1 MGYTLL
7 VGEELRFEPDKL
19 AATITT
25 YDSGLVIHTVEAL
38 GGIGDITY
46 ARVSA
51 NPPALAANFNV
62 GSDNGEIRIQQPLTT
77 PTTLSLYIRASE
89 NIGDNRFAT
98 LLLTVA
104 AVDPPPLA
112 AALVNASAV
121 FLTGETG
128 VVASLSVSGGDGAYT
143 YSVGGDFAVG
153 ADGLLSLAS
162 AQSNVAT
169 LTATVT
175 IEDSH
180 DNTAPVN
187 AFLTLTIAEGVSF
200 VPSAFDL
207 RLTTYA
213 NSVPF
218 TLHRAN
224 LLGGLGTRS
233 YALVSTNPSNFDANI
248 TVDSGGDIIVTQTI
262 SNVGNAGIYVRG
274 SAEYGGAATLLM
286 LVGALDPPDLA
297 AAFDDSRP
305 IVLTGYSGLVATVNS
320 SGGLGNYSYGLID
333 GVGDNA
339 GFAIGDTD
347 GRLSL
352 TDAQDT
358 PTILTAA
365 ATVNDEHPNTPA
377 LTLILTLR
385 VQAGLAASFTQ
396 ASVTV
401 LTRYTGVVASVLA
414 RGGDG
419 DYRYALIRGGADF
432 AVGADGLLS
441 LRVSQSEATTLT
453 AGLRVDAGGAETP
466 AVTVNYT
473 LTVVIPSALTATP
486 ANASVFVLT
495 GYVGDVASLSVS
507 GGVGAYTYAV
517 GGDFAV
523 SADGLLSLAL
533 AQSNVATLTATVT
546 IDDEHA
552 DTTPITAGYTLLVV
566 EQLRFASAPP
576 VTITT
581 YDRGEVFYT
590 AEALGGI
597 GDITYLRVSA
607 NPPALADNFDL
618 FFADGEVFL
627 QQALT
632 TPTTLSLYIE
642 ALEQIDGTD
651 RRATLLLTVAAVD
664 PPPLAAALVNASAV
678 LLVGETG
685 DVASLSVSGG
695 GGTYTYSVGGD
706 FAVSADGLLSL
717 ASAQSNVATLTA
729 AVTIDDSHDNTA
741 PASAFLTLTIAE
753 PVSFNLRS
761 FDLTLTTYANS
772 VPFTI
777 YRVSLSGGA
786 GARSYAVIQHHSRL
800 SVELGSISINS
811 SGDVIVT
818 QTVRNLLNPDEP
830 GTRYLLNI
838 RGSAEYGG
846 TAELPLYINVVDP
859 PALAAAFDDSRPV
872 VLTGQAGLVATVNSG
887 GGRGNY
893 RYGLIDGVGNNASFA
908 IGATDGRLSLTDGRS
923 APTTLTA
930 VATVNDAHPNT
941 PAVTLSLTL
950 RVVDVLVFTPNRADI
965 RITTYQS
972 VPYALHTATAEN
984 PSGGDVTYS
993 LLSTF
998 PANFTDNINFT
1009 PSDRVVSL
1017 TAELTTPVS
1026 ASIYIRATTATEQ
1039 ATLVLQLAA
1048 VDPPPLAAAFDDSRP
1063 IVLTGYSGLVA
1074 TVNSGGGRGNYRYGL
1089 IDGAGDNAGFTI
1101 GATDGRLSL
1110 TDAQDTPT
1118 ILTAAATVN
1127 DEHPNT
1133 PALTLSLTLRVVD
1146 VLVFTP
1152 DRADIR
1158 ITTYRSVPYALHTA
1172 TVQNPS
1178 GGDVSYSLLSTFPA
1192 NFTDNINFT
1201 PSDRVVSLTA
1211 ELTTPVSASIYIR
1224 ATTAT
1229 EQATLVLQL
1238 AAVDPPPLAAALVN
1252 ASVFVLT
1259 GETGVVASLSVSG
1272 GVGAYTYAVGGDFT
1286 VSADGLLSLAAGDDI
1301 ATLTA
1306 TVTID
1311 DSHDN
1316 TAPITAG
1323 YTLLVVEQLR
1333 FASAPPVT
1341 ITTYDRGEVFY
1352 TAEALGGIGGITYV
1366 RASVNPTALA
1376 ANFDLFFADGEVLLQ
1391 RSLTTATTLSL
1402 YIEAIEQLGGITRYA
1417 TLLLTVAAVDP
1428 PPLAAALVNAS
1439 AVLLT
1444 GETGV
1449 VASLSVSGGDG
1460 AYTYSVGGDFA
1471 VGADGLLSLA
1481 SAQSNVATLTAT
1493 VTIDDSH
1500 DNTTP
1505 ANAFLT
1511 LTIAAPVSFVPD
1523 SVPLTLTTYA
1533 NGVPFTIRRAN
1544 LLGGLGTR
1552 SYALVS
1558 TNPSNFDANITVDS
1572 GGDVIVTQTISVRSI
1587 AGIYVRG
1594 SAEYGGAAT
1603 LMLLIRV
1610 NDPPDLAAAFDN
1622 SRPVVLTGH
1631 VGLVA
1636 TVNSGGGLGN
1646 YSYGLIDGAG
1656 DNASFAIGATDGR
1669 LSLTEAQ
1676 DTPTILTAV
1685 ATVNDEHPNAP
1696 TLTLSLT
1703 LRVVDVLVFTPD
1715 RADIR
1720 ITTYRSVP
1728 YALHTATAANPSG
1741 GEVSYSLLST
1751 FPANFTD
1758 NINFTPSD
1766 RIVIL
1771 TADLTTP
1778 VSASIYIRATTATER
1793 ATLVLQLAAVDPPPL
1808 AAALVN
1814 ASAVFL
1820 IGETGVVASLSVS
1833 GGDGAYTY
1841 AIQPVGGNL
1850 TVGADGRISLLAAV
1864 ATPTTLTATLTADDG
1879 HRNTRRW
1886 RCL

>member
-1 MGYTLL
+1 M
-7 VGEELRFEPDKL
+7 
-19 AATITT
+19 
-25 YDSGLVIHTVEAL
+25 
-38 GGIGDITY
+38 
-46 ARVSA
+46 
-51 NPPALAANFNV
+51 
-62 GSDNGEIRIQQPLTT
+62 
-77 PTTLSLYIRASE
+77 
-89 NIGDNRFAT
+89 
-98 LLLTVA
+98 
-104 AVDPPPLA
+104 DPPPLA
-112 AALVNASAV
+112 ATLVNASAV
-121 FLTGETG
+121 LLTGETG

-143 YSVGGDFAVG
+143 YSVGGDFAVS

-162 AQSNVAT
+162 ARSNAAT

-187 AFLTLTIAEGVSF
+187 AFLTLTIAEPVSF
-200 VPSAFDL
+200 IPRGFAIS
-207 RLTTYA
+207 LTTYA

-218 TLHRAN
+218 TILRAS
-224 LLGGLGTRS
+224 LSGGAGARG
-233 YALVSTNPSNFDANI
+233 YALDRENPPLFSGGGGI
-248 TVDSGGDIIVTQTI
+248 TVDSGGDVIVTQTL
-262 SNVGNAGIYVRG
+262 SVRTLAAVYVRG

-320 SGGLGNYSYGLID
+320 GGGLGNYGYGLID
-333 GVGDNA
+333 GAGDNA
-339 GFAIGDTD
+339 SFAIGATD

-352 TDAQDT
+352 TDARDT

-365 ATVNDEHPNTPA
+365 AAVNDEHPNTPA
-377 LTLILTLR
+377 LTLSLTLR

-419 DYRYALIRGGADF
+419 DYRYTLIRGGADF

-486 ANASVFVLT
+486 ANASVFVLI

-507 GGVGAYTYAV
+507 GGVGAYTYSV

-523 SADGLLSLAL
+523 GADGLLRLAL

-664 PPPLAAALVNASAV
+664 PPPLAAALVSASAV
-678 LLVGETG
+678 LLTGETG
-685 DVASLSVSGG
+685 VVASLSVSGG
-695 GGTYTYSVGGD
+695 DGAYTYSVGGD

-729 AVTIDDSHDNTA
+729 TVTIDDSHDNTA

-753 PVSFNLRS
+753 PVSFIPRGFAIS
-761 FDLTLTTYANS
+761 LTTYANS

-777 YRVSLSGGA
+777 LRASLSGGA
-786 GARSYAVIQHHSRL
+786 GARGYALDRENPPLFSGGGGITVDS
-800 SVELGSISINS
+800 G
-811 SGDVIVT
+811 GDVIVT
-818 QTVRNLLNPDEP
+818 QTLSVRTLAAV
-830 GTRYLLNI
+830 YV

-846 TAELPLYINVVDP
+846 AATLLMLVGALDP
-859 PALAAAFDDSRPV
+859 PD
-872 VLTGQAGLVATVNSG
+872 
-887 GGRGNY
+887 
-893 RYGLIDGVGNNASFA
+893 
-908 IGATDGRLSLTDGRS
+908 
-923 APTTLTA
+923 
-930 VATVNDAHPNT
+930 
-941 PAVTLSLTL
+941 
-950 RVVDVLVFTPNRADI
+950 
-965 RITTYQS
+965 
-972 VPYALHTATAEN
+972 
-984 PSGGDVTYS
+984 
-993 LLSTF
+993 
-998 PANFTDNINFT
+998 
-1009 PSDRVVSL
+1009 
-1017 TAELTTPVS
+1017 
-1026 ASIYIRATTATEQ
+1026 
-1039 ATLVLQLAA
+1039 LAA
-1048 VDPPPLAAAFDDSRP
+1048 VFDNSRP

-1074 TVNSGGGRGNYRYGL
+1074 TVNSGGGLGNYGYGL
-1089 IDGAGDNAGFTI
+1089 IDGAGDNASFAI

-1110 TDAQDTPT
+1110 TDARDTPT
-1118 ILTAAATVN
+1118 ILTAAAAVN

-1133 PALTLSLTLRVVD
+1133 PAVTLSLTLRVQAGLAASFTQASVTVLTRYTGVVASVLARGGDGDYRYTLIRGGADFAVGADGLLSLRVSQSEAMTLTAGLRVD
-1146 VLVFTP
+1146 AGGAETP
-1152 DRADIR
+1152 AVTANYTLTVVIP
-1158 ITTYRSVPYALHTA
+1158 SALTA
-1172 TVQNPS
+1172 T
-1178 GGDVSYSLLSTFPA
+1178 PA
-1192 NFTDNINFT
+1192 
-1201 PSDRVVSLTA
+1201 
-1211 ELTTPVSASIYIR
+1211 
-1224 ATTAT
+1224 
-1229 EQATLVLQL
+1229 
-1238 AAVDPPPLAAALVN
+1238 N

-1259 GETGVVASLSVSG
+1259 GYVGDVASLSVSG
-1272 GVGAYTYAVGGDFT
+1272 GVGAYTYSVGGDFA
-1286 VSADGLLSLAAGDDI
+1286 VSADGLLRLALAQSNV

-1311 DSHDN
+1311 DEHAD
-1316 TAPITAG
+1316 TTPITAG

-1352 TAEALGGIGGITYV
+1352 TAEALGGIGDITYLRV
-1366 RASVNPTALA
+1366 SANPPALA
-1376 ANFDLFFADGEVLLQ
+1376 DNFDLFFADGEVFLQ
-1391 RSLTTATTLSL
+1391 QALTTPTTLSL
-1402 YIEAIEQLGGITRYA
+1402 YIEALEQIDGTDRRA

-1428 PPLAAALVNAS
+1428 PPLAATLVNAS

-1471 VGADGLLSLA
+1471 VSADGLLSLA
-1481 SAQSNVATLTAT
+1481 SARSNAATLTAT
-1493 VTIDDSH
+1493 VTIEDSH
-1500 DNTTP
+1500 DNTAP
-1505 ANAFLT
+1505 VNAFLT
-1511 LTIAAPVSFVPD
+1511 LTIAEPVSFIPRGFAI
-1523 SVPLTLTTYA
+1523 SLTTYA
-1533 NGVPFTIRRAN
+1533 NSVPFTILRAS
-1544 LLGGLGTR
+1544 LSGGAGAR
-1552 SYALVS
+1552 GYALDRE
-1558 TNPSNFDANITVDS
+1558 NPPLFSGGGGITVDS
-1572 GGDVIVTQTISVRSI
+1572 GGDVIVTQTLSVRTL
-1587 AGIYVRG
+1587 AAVYVRG

-1603 LMLLIRV
+1603 LLMLVGAL
-1610 NDPPDLAAAFDN
+1610 DPPDLAAAFDD
-1622 SRPVVLTGH
+1622 SRPIVLTGYS
-1631 VGLVA
+1631 GLVA

-1646 YSYGLIDGAG
+1646 YGYGLIDGAG

-1669 LSLTEAQ
+1669 LSLTDAR
-1676 DTPTILTAV
+1676 DTPTILTA
-1685 ATVNDEHPNAP
+1685 AAAVNDEHPNTPA
-1696 TLTLSLT
+1696 LTLSLT
-1703 LRVVDVLVFTPD
+1703 LAVLASPTLVNASGAVLT
-1715 RADIR
+1715 RYTGAVA
-1720 ITTYRSVP
+1720 SV
-1728 YALHTATAANPSG
+1728 ANAPSG
-1741 GEVSYSLLST
+1741 NRTLIAGGDNFTLGANGVLNLTTAIGVSSVLTAGIAVDEFSLITLGYTLTVAPCSFFSGCRPFVNFDGASAGPFAQSAWLAVSAPLALSLIAAGADVNERRSYASSNGDNDGENTPLLAAARYSRTPALASVLLDNGADVRATVSRNNIRTGFTDMGILFMLAFLNSSSDSPNDVPFVSLFLDHGAYVNQVSRRENGSAATPLDAFNLRFTVFKNYSKSAVDLINGFGAKCLAFCINVNGVDNITLAPVSFSPATVAMMMAASTTITAGNLYTVRAASGLGTLFNYRLVST
-1751 FPANFTD
+1751 FPATLAPNFSVASVDVNNALLSLNSDLAAQNFSVFIEATD
-1758 NINFTPSD
+1758 LPSGDKATLRYIRVISSPLFTN
-1766 RIVIL
+1766 
-1771 TADLTTP
+1771 
-1778 VSASIYIRATTATER
+1778 VSAAVL
-1793 ATLVLQLAAVDPPPL
+1793 TLY
-1808 AAALVN
+1808 
-1814 ASAVFL
+1814 
-1820 IGETGVVASLSVS
+1820 TGAVASITNAPFGKFRIMS
-1833 GGDGAYTY
+1833 DDNNFA
-1841 AIQPVGGNL
+1841 
-1850 TVGADGRISLLAAV
+1850 VGADGVVSLVKAIPIAGIYEDFQRIGLGVTRLSFTVAVRVLSLPAGKTATYHVCWAVFILFSAGLLAV
-1864 ATPTTLTATLTADDG
+1864 
-1879 HRNTRRW
+1879 
-1886 RCL
+1886 C